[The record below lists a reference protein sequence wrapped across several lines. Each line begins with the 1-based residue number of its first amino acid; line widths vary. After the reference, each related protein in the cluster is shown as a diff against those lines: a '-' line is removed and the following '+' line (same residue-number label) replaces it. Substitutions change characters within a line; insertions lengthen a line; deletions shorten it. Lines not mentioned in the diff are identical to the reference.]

1 MKGIIRQVGQDAD
14 ATQENIEKTLAG
26 SEFFW
31 LDLDLH
37 DPGPDDDVEGL
48 LTGTFHFHPL
58 AVASAVKFGLRPR
71 IDDFDDFTQV
81 ITFGMA

>member
-1 MKGIIRQVGQDAD
+1 MKGIIRRVGQDAD

-37 DPGPDDDVEGL
+37 DRGPTTMSRGC
-48 LTGTFHFHPL
+48 
-58 AVASAVKFGLRPR
+58 
-71 IDDFDDFTQV
+71 
-81 ITFGMA
+81 

>member
-1 MKGIIRQVGQDAD
+1 MKGIIRQVGKDAD

-37 DPGPDDDVEGL
+37 DPGPDDDSRGC
-48 LTGTFHFHPL
+48 
-58 AVASAVKFGLRPR
+58 
-71 IDDFDDFTQV
+71 
-81 ITFGMA
+81 